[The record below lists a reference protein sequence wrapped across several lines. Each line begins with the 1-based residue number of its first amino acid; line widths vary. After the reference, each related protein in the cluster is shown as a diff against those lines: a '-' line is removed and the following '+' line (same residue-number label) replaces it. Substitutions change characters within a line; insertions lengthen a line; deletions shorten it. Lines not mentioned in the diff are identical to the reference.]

1 MSEQMP
7 PVTQQTP
14 ATQAAAVSDVPPAPR
29 PRRPEKPVTLFGV
42 VLLQIIT
49 LAAAL
54 SAAYLMMGSGS
65 NDTRIVSADTAAIIN
80 AKLLDMQDQGMSEE
94 QFREASTKFIATLL
108 AKLDAYKASGYTVI
122 NDQAVIVSPDVLN
135 ITKDL
140 AAQVGVNPHALSQ
153 SNRSKLGGQ

>member
-7 PVTQQTP
+7 QVLQET
-14 ATQAAAVSDVPPAPR
+14 AAPKAAPVSDAPPAPR

-42 VLLQIIT
+42 LLLQIIT

-54 SAAYLMMGSGS
+54 SAAFLMMSSGS

-80 AKLLDMQDQGMSEE
+80 AKLLDMQDQGMSED
-94 QFREASTKFIATLL
+94 QFREASTKFIASLL
-108 AKLDAYKASGYTVI
+108 AKIDAYKASGYIVI
-122 NDQAVIVSPDVLN
+122 NDQAVIVSPNAVN
-135 ITKDL
+135 ITKEL